1 MKKVPG
7 EISIA
12 PGTFN
17 PANGHFYEFVAA
29 QGITWT
35 DAKVAADARDIFG
48 LKGYLATLTSDAENT
63 FAFSKSQATG
73 WIGASDAASEGVW
86 RWVDGP
92 EAGLAAMAPLADDKR
107 MLGYQPY
114 WAARAALLARAG
126 QRPDAAEA
134 FRVAIGLTTDEA
146 VRSYLQGQLTA
157 LQDG

>member
-1 MKKVPG
+1 MAYV
-7 EISIA
+7 EL
-12 PGTFN
+12 
-17 PANGHFYEFVAA
+17 H
-29 QGITWT
+29 
-35 DAKVAADARDIFG
+35 AR
-48 LKGYLATLTSDAENT
+48 S
-63 FAFSKSQATG
+63 AFSFLR
-73 WIGASDAASEGVW
+73 GASSPEQLARQCA
-86 RWVDGP
+86 

-114 WAARAALLARAG
+114 WAADGELLARAG